1 MSKGLITFIAIVC
14 ISVLAA
20 GFIYFMKQSADGARR
35 RSDTIMEEFK
45 TIDKDLK
52 ETTNEKLDSLNKIFF
67 DSLRKADK

>member
-20 GFIYFMKQSADGARR
+20 GFIYFMKQSAHEARKK
-35 RSDTIMEEFK
+35 SDTIMEEFK
-45 TIDKDLK
+45 TVDQDLQESNQK
-52 ETTNEKLDSLNKIFF
+52 MDSLNKIYF